1 MLQEHIYDIADT
13 ITGKVVG
20 TLEINTMFAG
30 LSINTTR
37 HVFDKKGDTLQLS
50 ITSDSGDV
58 STDQIEFSSSDPS
71 VATVDRNGMIRS
83 VSPGETVITSNVKGA
98 NMKTNIYVNVDIP
111 ESLEKALRHCGY
123 LPSSGDT
130 ILPSHLNDIRTLD
143 LRNTPKSLAVN
154 LSKIGTD
161 VFPNLEILK
170 IDGVSFSNKRLSL
183 SGTKLKE
190 LYASDCQL
198 ESVTAIP
205 NSLVTVVA
213 KNNNLT
219 TYSLF
224 NSGSLK
230 NLNLANNK
238 ITSFSDIPTMETADL
253 SNNQIRSVSSSS
265 RSIKTLNLA
274 NNQISSVSI
283 RSDSIVT
290 LNLNNNSLRYNNF
303 SLEDNQN
310 IDSDS
315 LQYLYLANNQIGIRS
330 DASWPEAGNPLSP
343 SESTYNEKEST
354 NRNHPLQTIYVDDWP
369 SLRVIDLSNNHI
381 RSGLNAYDKYF
392 PFQISSNLLE
402 RVVLN
407 GNNIGNCYAFT
418 RRSAG
423 ATISSVGSSGS
434 HNQYGM
440 TITYDYSGC
449 DYTGQ
454 TWHNGWHDRYMEYWT
469 GRAYMY

>member
-1 MLQEHIYDIADT
+1 MCC
-13 ITGKVVG
+13 V
-20 TLEINTMFAG
+20 
-30 LSINTTR
+30 
-37 HVFDKKGDTLQLS
+37 
-50 ITSDSGDV
+50 
-58 STDQIEFSSSDPS
+58 
-71 VATVDRNGMIRS
+71 
-83 VSPGETVITSNVKGA
+83 
-98 NMKTNIYVNVDIP
+98 
-111 ESLEKALRHCGY
+111 
-123 LPSSGDT
+123 
-130 ILPSHLNDIRTLD
+130 
-143 LRNTPKSLAVN
+143 
-154 LSKIGTD
+154 
-161 VFPNLEILK
+161 
-170 IDGVSFSNKRLSL
+170 
-183 SGTKLKE
+183 
-190 LYASDCQL
+190 
-198 ESVTAIP
+198 
-205 NSLVTVVA
+205 
-213 KNNNLT
+213 
-219 TYSLF
+219 
-224 NSGSLK
+224 
-230 NLNLANNK
+230 
-238 ITSFSDIPTMETADL
+238 
-253 SNNQIRSVSSSS
+253 
-265 RSIKTLNLA
+265 
-274 NNQISSVSI
+274 
-283 RSDSIVT
+283 

-392 PFQISSNLLE
+392 PFQISSNILE

-434 HNQYGM
+434 YNQYGM
-440 TITYDYSGC
+440 TITYDHSGC

-454 TWHNGWHDRYMEYWT
+454 TWHNGWWLFGWHDRYMEYWT